1 MNFWTENEDFEQCV
15 KIWQGIFFSLQIKE
29 KKKKETEE
37 QIREALKAIM
47 KKDDVEEELRKALE
61 GLYTQEPTVENVDE
75 SDENKK
81 VE

>member
-1 MNFWTENEDFEQCV
+1 MKISNSVIWFWHVFLT
-15 KIWQGIFFSLQIKE
+15 LQINE
-29 KKKKETEE
+29 NNKKETEE

>member
-1 MNFWTENEDFEQCV
+1 MFDFD
-15 KIWQGIFFSLQIKE
+15 KFFLTLQINE
-29 KKKKETEE
+29 NNKKETEE